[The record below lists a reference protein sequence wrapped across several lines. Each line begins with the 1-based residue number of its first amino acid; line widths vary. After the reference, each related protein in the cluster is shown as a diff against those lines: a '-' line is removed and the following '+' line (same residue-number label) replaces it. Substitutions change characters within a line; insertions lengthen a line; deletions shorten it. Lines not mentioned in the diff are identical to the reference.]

1 MSVIFEA
8 LQKLRHENGD
18 SPETDMDE
26 TLEANVYTLKD
37 LLFSPQGIISI
48 TIALFL
54 VCGAAYY
61 GIDYFRSVSGNKTG
75 PALPQDM
82 AASYIPPSDNN
93 ASPDQHNESDF
104 KAPPPPRGIAYEKP
118 ESGRLYLPPR
128 NMARQPDTVRSEPRP
143 VYLSPSGTEQ
153 KVWDHPTVGKPV
165 STDIAPKIHRMS
177 VNKEILAKETGTNI
191 GNGRH
196 DQVFVND
203 AGHAIKA
210 VATDSKKVDMAYGKS
225 KSGPPGP
232 ALKTGHVQQEMA
244 RKDRMRTAKI
254 SGLIMRLQGAI
265 SEGNDV
271 KVLKLLP
278 ELETIKGA
286 DDPFVLKLKAFWRMK
301 QGKYDRAA
309 DLLGRVLEENP
320 YDLTAGLDMAI
331 VEIKTDRLAKAR
343 NRLKVLRSRY
353 PDNEQIPDLLRKIEG
368 R

>member
-1 MSVIFEA
+1 MSVIFDA

-26 TLEANVYTLKD
+26 TLDANVYTVKD

-54 VCGAAYY
+54 VCGVAYY
-61 GIDYFRSVSGNKTG
+61 GVDSFRSASGNKTG

-93 ASPDQHNESDF
+93 ASPDQYNESDF
-104 KAPPPPRGIAYEKP
+104 KAPSPPRGIAYEKP
-118 ESGRLYLPPR
+118 ESGRLYLPSR
-128 NMARQPDTVRSEPRP
+128 NTVRRSDSVSSGPRP
-143 VYLSPSGTEQ
+143 VYVSPPGTEQ
-153 KVWDHPTVGKPV
+153 KVWDHPMAGKPV
-165 STDIAPKIHRMS
+165 STDTAPKVHRMS
-177 VNKEILAKETGTNI
+177 VNKDILAKETGTKT

-203 AGHAIKA
+203 AGPAVKA
-210 VATDSKKVDMAYGKS
+210 VVTDSEKVGMAYGKLGN
-225 KSGPPGP
+225 GPPGP
-232 ALKTGHVQQEMA
+232 ALKTEHVQQEMA
-244 RKDRMRTAKI
+244 RRDRIKTAKI

-278 ELETIKGA
+278 ELETIKGT

-301 QGKYDRAA
+301 QGKYERAA

-331 VEIKTDRLAKAR
+331 VEIKTDRLGKAR